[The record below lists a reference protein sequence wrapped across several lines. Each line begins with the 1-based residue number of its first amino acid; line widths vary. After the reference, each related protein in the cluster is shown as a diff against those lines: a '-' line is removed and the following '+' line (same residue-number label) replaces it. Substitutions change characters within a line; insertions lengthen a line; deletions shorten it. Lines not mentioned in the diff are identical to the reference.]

1 MYNDKSFGIRYGN
14 FMNII
19 ILLQNYFEF
28 KKKTDLLSFT
38 EKLKIKEKLI
48 VNDLLKEDEK
58 SLRNFIF
65 IFIVMSSI
73 SSKKDTYID
82 RISETEDRYMDK
94 YLSII
99 EKYVIVEYPSNN
111 EPETVNRNITKRL
124 TLRKSTTINSLALEN
139 NLAFINNNK
148 NTNLLKKEISNFEN
162 VKANLQSTI
171 EELKLENDELRNNN
185 CILNEKI
192 ELITTKQNELI
203 KELEIAKSSQVN
215 RDDIFNDL
223 LLINSL
229 KTTIAQKEL
238 EIEDVKKD
246 YQQNVKHY
254 LDKIAKNKKKREQIA
269 SALGEKTTECLELK
283 TENDKLKAKL
293 KESQTLKEKVTDYE
307 SLRVQI
313 SVLKNQINDMKIEK
327 SSLETH
333 IGKLSNEIS
342 QEREQSR
349 RNVYLKEIADNKVI
363 DLQSEINS
371 LKETIKNREKMN
383 NPLIKKK
390 STFNFQSQE
399 FLKIEQNQ
407 QNLYELENEYLIDE
421 MQREFEEKQENSLKE
436 IEELKN
442 KILSL
447 EQEKSILE
455 QDNQTMRERLE
466 NLESSI
472 LQIRNENEKIL
483 FEKEKIEVSMKKFE
497 LEYKMQIFSIEKE
510 KETLEM
516 KHSHNLMKLEET
528 SKLKEFFNLELEKC
542 REQLNASS
550 TNLEKVTIEKFEL
563 LKEFERYKS
572 IANIEKI
579 ELEKESKFLLY
590 PYIINRSII

>member
-1 MYNDKSFGIRYGN
+1 
-14 FMNII
+14 MNII

-171 EELKLENDELRNNN
+171 EELKIENDELRNNN

>member
-1 MYNDKSFGIRYGN
+1 
-14 FMNII
+14 MNII

-28 KKKTDLLSFT
+28 KKKTDSLIFT
-38 EKLKIKEKLI
+38 EKLKIKEKLV

-58 SLRNFIF
+58 SLRNFIY

-82 RISETEDRYMDK
+82 RISETEERYMDK

-99 EKYVIVEYPSNN
+99 EKYITVEYPSNN
-111 EPETVNRNITKRL
+111 EPEPVNRNITKRL
-124 TLRKSTTINSLALEN
+124 TLRKSTTINSFSLEN
-139 NLAFINNNK
+139 NLAFINSNK
-148 NTNLLKKEISNFEN
+148 NTNLLKQEISNYEN
-162 VKANLQSTI
+162 VKANLQRTI
-171 EELKLENDELRNNN
+171 EELKLENDELRNKN

-192 ELITTKQNELI
+192 ELVTTKQNELI

-238 EIEDVKKD
+238 EVEDVKKD
-246 YQQNVKHY
+246 YQQNVKNY
-254 LDKIAKNKKKREQIA
+254 LDKIAKNKKKREQVS
-269 SALGEKTTECLELK
+269 SALGEKTSECLELK

-313 SVLKNQINDMKIEK
+313 SVQKNQINDMKIEK
-327 SSLETH
+327 ASLETH
-333 IGKLSNEIS
+333 ISNLSNEIS
-342 QEREQSR
+342 QEKEQSR
-349 RNVYLKEIADNKVI
+349 RNVYLKEFAENKVI

-390 STFNFQSQE
+390 STFNMQSQE

-421 MQREFEEKQENSLKE
+421 MQKEFEEKTENFLKE
-436 IEELKN
+436 IEDLKN
-442 KILSL
+442 KILPL
-447 EQEKSILE
+447 EQEKSKLE
-455 QDNQTMRERLE
+455 EENQTMKEKLE
-466 NLESSI
+466 YLESNI

-483 FEKEKIEVSMKKFE
+483 FEKEKIEVSVKKIE
-497 LEYKMQIFSIEKE
+497 LEYKMQIFNVEKE

-516 KHSHNLMKLEET
+516 KHSHNLMKLEEI
-528 SKLKEFFNLELEKC
+528 SKLKEFLNNELEKC
-542 REQLNASS
+542 REQLNNSN
-550 TNLEKVTIEKFEL
+550 TNLERATREKFEL
-563 LKEFERYKS
+563 LKELERYKS
-572 IANIEKI
+572 DGNMKKI
-579 ELEKESKFLLY
+579 ELEKESKIDFY
-590 PYIINRSII
+590 HF

>member
-1 MYNDKSFGIRYGN
+1 
-14 FMNII
+14 MNII